1 MVQTHDQEL
10 APFRAY
16 QQEQQR
22 LLLESFAQELGIKKG
37 TDINFEGRD
46 VKSMHF
52 VCAQP
57 LKKKNVQELRKK
69 RRAKARA
76 QAKVKAKEKARKSA

>member
-1 MVQTHDQEL
+1 MVQAQDQEL
-10 APFRAY
+10 APFKAY

-22 LLLESFAQELGIKKG
+22 LLLESFAQELGIRRG
-37 TDINFEGRD
+37 SDIAFEGRD

-52 VCAQP
+52 VCNQP

-76 QAKVKAKEKARKSA
+76 EAKARKSA